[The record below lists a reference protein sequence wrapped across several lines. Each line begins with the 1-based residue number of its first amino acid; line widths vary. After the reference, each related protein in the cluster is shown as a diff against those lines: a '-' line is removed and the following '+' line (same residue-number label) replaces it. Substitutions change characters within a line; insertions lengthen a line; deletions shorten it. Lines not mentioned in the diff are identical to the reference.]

1 MSKNR
6 RHRLGQHFLQSKN
19 IAKTIVESAQIT
31 SKDTVLEIGTGPG
44 ILTPLLCEKA
54 KSVISIEADE
64 KLYSDAIL
72 KFSKIPNLEI
82 MFGDGFESDL
92 DFDIFVSNLPYSQS
106 KRAIEWLA
114 QKKFKIAVIMVQQE
128 FAEKL
133 MAKNR
138 EIHAIS
144 VVADYSFDIS
154 KIVKVGK
161 NNFLPPPK
169 VDSLVLQLR
178 PKKQIT
184 EKLIDSIEKLFS
196 QRRKTIT
203 NIAKSFGKSIKS
215 DKRIEELSPDELI
228 KIAKQF

>member
-6 RHRLGQHFLQSKN
+6 RQRLGQHFLQSKN

-114 QKKFKIAVIMVQQE
+114 QKKFKTAVIMVQQE

-215 DKRIEELSPDELI
+215 DKRIEELTSDELI

>member
-1 MSKNR
+1 LSKNR

-215 DKRIEELSPDELI
+215 DKRIEELSPDEII

>member
-215 DKRIEELSPDELI
+215 DKRIEELSPDEII

>member
-114 QKKFKIAVIMVQQE
+114 QKKFKTAVIMVQQE

-169 VDSLVLQLR
+169 VDSLVLQLN

-184 EKLIDSIEKLFS
+184 PKLIDSLEKLFS

-215 DKRIEELSPDELI
+215 DKRIEELSPDEII

>member
-6 RHRLGQHFLQSKN
+6 RQRLGQHFLQSKN

-215 DKRIEELSPDELI
+215 DKRIEELTSDELI

>member
-215 DKRIEELSPDELI
+215 DKRIEELTSDELI

>member
-6 RHRLGQHFLQSKN
+6 RQRLGQHFLQSKN

-114 QKKFKIAVIMVQQE
+114 QKKFKTAVIMVQQE

-215 DKRIEELSPDELI
+215 DKRIEELSPDEII

>member
-6 RHRLGQHFLQSKN
+6 RQRLGQHFLQSKN

-114 QKKFKIAVIMVQQE
+114 QKKFKTAVIMVQQE

-184 EKLIDSIEKLFS
+184 EKLIVSIEKLFS

-215 DKRIEELSPDELI
+215 DKRIEELSPDEII

>member
-114 QKKFKIAVIMVQQE
+114 QKKFKTAVIMVQQE

>member
-6 RHRLGQHFLQSKN
+6 RQRLGQHFLQSKN

-114 QKKFKIAVIMVQQE
+114 QKKFKTAVIMVQQE

-184 EKLIDSIEKLFS
+184 EKLLGSIEKLFS

-215 DKRIEELSPDELI
+215 DKRIEELSPDEII

>member
-114 QKKFKIAVIMVQQE
+114 QKKFKTAVIMVQQE

-184 EKLIDSIEKLFS
+184 EKLIVSIEKLFS

-215 DKRIEELSPDELI
+215 DKRIEELTSDELI

>member
-6 RHRLGQHFLQSKN
+6 RQRLGQHFLQSKN

-44 ILTPLLCEKA
+44 MLTPLLCEKA

-114 QKKFKIAVIMVQQE
+114 QKNFKTAVIMVQQE

-178 PKKQIT
+178 P
-184 EKLIDSIEKLFS
+184 
-196 QRRKTIT
+196 
-203 NIAKSFGKSIKS
+203 
-215 DKRIEELSPDELI
+215 
-228 KIAKQF
+228 

>member
-114 QKKFKIAVIMVQQE
+114 QKKFKTAVIMVQQE

-184 EKLIDSIEKLFS
+184 EKLIVSIEKLFS

-215 DKRIEELSPDELI
+215 DKRIEELSPDEII

>member
-114 QKKFKIAVIMVQQE
+114 QKKFKTAVIMVQQE

-184 EKLIDSIEKLFS
+184 EKLLGSIEKLFS

-215 DKRIEELSPDELI
+215 DKRIEELSPDEII

>member
-6 RHRLGQHFLQSKN
+6 RQRLGQHFLQSKN

-72 KFSKIPNLEI
+72 KFSKISNLEI

-184 EKLIDSIEKLFS
+184 EKLIVSIEKLFS

-215 DKRIEELSPDELI
+215 DKRIEELSPDEII

>member
-6 RHRLGQHFLQSKN
+6 RQRLGQHFLQSKN

-215 DKRIEELSPDELI
+215 DKRIEELSPDEII

>member
-114 QKKFKIAVIMVQQE
+114 QKKFKTAVIMVQQE

-184 EKLIDSIEKLFS
+184 EKLIGSIEKLFS

>member
-6 RHRLGQHFLQSKN
+6 RQRLGQHFLQSKN

-114 QKKFKIAVIMVQQE
+114 QKKFKTAVIMVQQE

>member
-114 QKKFKIAVIMVQQE
+114 QKKFKTAVIMVQQE

-184 EKLIDSIEKLFS
+184 EKLIGSIEKLFS

-215 DKRIEELSPDELI
+215 DKRIEELTSDELI

>member
-1 MSKNR
+1 LSKNR
-6 RHRLGQHFLQSKN
+6 RQRLGQHFLQSKN

-114 QKKFKIAVIMVQQE
+114 QKKFKTAVIMVQQE

-215 DKRIEELSPDELI
+215 DKRIEELSPDEII

>member
-114 QKKFKIAVIMVQQE
+114 QKKFKTAVIMVQQE

-215 DKRIEELSPDELI
+215 DKRIEELTPDELI

>member
-1 MSKNR
+1 LSKNR

-114 QKKFKIAVIMVQQE
+114 QKKFKTAVIMVQQE

-184 EKLIDSIEKLFS
+184 EKLIVSIEKLFS

>member
-82 MFGDGFESDL
+82 MFGDGFELDV

-114 QKKFKIAVIMVQQE
+114 QKKFKTAVIMVQQE

-215 DKRIEELSPDELI
+215 DKRIEELSPDEII

>member
-114 QKKFKIAVIMVQQE
+114 QKKFKTAVIMVQQE

-184 EKLIDSIEKLFS
+184 EKLIVSIEKLFS

-215 DKRIEELSPDELI
+215 DKRIEELNPDEII

>member
-6 RHRLGQHFLQSKN
+6 RQRLGQHFLQSKN

-72 KFSKIPNLEI
+72 KFSKISNLEI

-215 DKRIEELSPDELI
+215 DKRIEELTSDELI